1 MEKHKQENN
10 EKELQTK
17 KEVKK
22 ENETKEKKVYP
33 FVVFVHFKDTRAY
46 SFGADSD
53 DYAVGEKVIV
63 ETIRG
68 NELGIVAKPTIAYQ
82 DYQNHQFELKPVVRK
97 ATEKDYHRY
106 CENIEKAKD
115 AMSIC
120 AQEIKKLSLDM
131 NLIEAEYTLD
141 GSKLIFTYAAE
152 ERVDF
157 RELLKVLANRFHCR
171 IELRQIGPRNKAKMV
186 GGLGQCGRELCC
198 SKFMNDF
205 DMISINMAKNQLL
218 ALNIQKLSGQCGKL
232 KCCLKFEDEQYK
244 EMRKGLPKLNARI
257 TFEGKQYRVTSM
269 NVITKEAKIEN
280 KEEVRFLSF
289 EELWPDL
296 DFENR

>member
-1 MEKHKQENN
+1 MENSN
-10 EKELQTK
+10 PK
-17 KEVKK
+17 KSKDYK
-22 ENETKEKKVYP
+22 YIT
-33 FVVFVHFKDTRAY
+33 FVHFKDTRAY
-46 SFGADSD
+46 SFGCDED
-53 DYAVGEKVIV
+53 IYNPGDKVIV
-63 ETIRG
+63 ETVRG
-68 NELGIVAKPTIAYQ
+68 NELGVVAKPTIPYEE
-82 DYQNHQFELKPVVRK
+82 YQNKQFELKPVVRK
-97 ATEKDYHRY
+97 ATKKDIDKYFA
-106 CENIEKAKD
+106 NVEKAKE
-115 AMSIC
+115 ALFTC
-120 AQEIKKLSLDM
+120 QKEIRNLNLDM

-141 GSKLIFTYAAE
+141 SSKLIFTYAAE

-157 RELLKVLANRFHCR
+157 RELLKVLATRFHCR

-198 SKFMNDF
+198 AKFMNDF

-244 EMRKGLPKLNARI
+244 EMRRGLPKLNSKI

-280 KEEVRFLSF
+280 REDVRFMLF
-289 EELWPDL
+289 EELWPDI
-296 DFENR
+296 DFSDR

>member
-1 MEKHKQENN
+1 MENN
-10 EKELQTK
+10 AK
-17 KEVKK
+17 KSKAYK
-22 ENETKEKKVYP
+22 YIL
-33 FVVFVHFKDTRAY
+33 FVHFKDTRAY
-46 SFGADSD
+46 SFGCD
-53 DYAVGEKVIV
+53 DDHYKQGDKVIV

-68 NELGIVAKPTIAYQ
+68 NELGIAAKDVIRYE
-82 DYQNHQFELKPVVRK
+82 DYQNKQFELKPVIRK
-97 ATEKDYHRY
+97 ATQKDIDKYY
-106 CENIEKAKD
+106 ENIEKAKD
-115 AMSIC
+115 ALNIC
-120 AQEIKKLSLDM
+120 QQEIKKLELDM

-141 GSKLIFTYAAE
+141 SSKLIFTYAAE

-157 RELLKVLANRFHCR
+157 RELLKVLATCFHCR

-198 SKFMNDF
+198 AKFMNDF

-244 EMRKGLPKLNARI
+244 DMRKGLPKLNSKI
-257 TFEGKQYRVTSM
+257 TYEGRQYRVTSM

-280 KEEVRFLSF
+280 REDVRFLSF
-289 EELWPDL
+289 EELWPDI
-296 DFENR
+296 DFSDR